1 MQGINKLSQ
10 PAKNLWSDM
19 GKSWDKLT
27 EKLWP
32 TPVEVHTQ
40 TATAKPIAGELSQ
53 VRMKNLS
60 WPLNGK

>member
-19 GKSWDKLT
+19 DSYMKSSWDKLT

-32 TPVEVHTQ
+32 TPAEVHTQ
-40 TATAKPIAGELSQ
+40 TATAKPIAGELS
-53 VRMKNLS
+53 
-60 WPLNGK
+60 